1 MSDDAKVQEA
11 KELPPGEKSRNI
23 IMFPQLSN
31 PFDPKKDYFAE
42 LTKDEKW
49 DENGREYPY
58 LKGLKRLAHEH
69 RGGIQSVRSVP
80 VKVPSVN
87 STGAKG
93 EIPDCIAAC
102 TVSYE
107 FFDGTVFEGSADASY
122 KAHKAPYNLH
132 LLAVA
137 EAKAEARAIR
147 RAFNISQVS
156 KEEIGGSTK
165 GAWGDEEDRSDEPIN
180 DTQLSGI
187 KRIAKRKRLGQKEVL
202 RLVKREDLDSI
213 DKLTYA
219 EGLKALKAVNK
230 AKPTPLPQPK
240 VEVEPEPE
248 VPADAPAS

>member
-1 MSDDAKVQEA
+1 MTEEFEA
-11 KELPPGEKSRNI
+11 LDLPQANLPPGERARMPI
-23 IMFPQLSN
+23 IFPQLSN

-49 DENGREYPY
+49 DENGKEYPY

-102 TVSYE
+102 TVAYY
-107 FFDGTVFEGSADASY
+107 FNDGTVFEGSADASY

-147 RAFNISQVS
+147 RAFNIHQVA
-156 KEEIGGSTK
+156 KEEMGGK
-165 GAWGDEEDRSDEPIN
+165 GTWQEEDRNDEPIN
-180 DTQLSGI
+180 DTQVAGI
-187 KRIAKRKRLGQKEVL
+187 KRIAKRKRLSQKDVL
-202 RLVKREDLDSI
+202 RLVKRPELDSI
-213 DKLTYA
+213 ENLTKG
-219 EGLKALKAVNK
+219 EGIKALQIVNK
-230 AKPTPLPQPK
+230 AKATPLPE
-240 VEVEPEPE
+240 EVEEE
-248 VPADAPAS
+248 TVDASAS